1 MIGVGMRYLLGG
13 IVLGRVAPKIL
24 LSDKAKELYVQGI
37 ACGMRAKSQYL
48 DLVEQ
53 ARAEVG
59 DMVAE
64 AAYINTQAD
73 ENSSAQASDGE

>member
-1 MIGVGMRYLLGG
+1 MIGVGVRWLLGG
-13 IVLGRVAPKIL
+13 VVLGQAAPRILASDAAKRV
-24 LSDKAKELYVQGI
+24 YVRGI
-37 ACGMRAKSQYL
+37 AAGMRAKGAYL

-64 AAYINTQAD
+64 ATYFNTKEPAEQA
-73 ENSSAQASDGE
+73 ETE

>member
-1 MIGVGMRYLLGG
+1 MFGTGMRWLIGG
-13 IVLGRVAPKIL
+13 VALGRIAPKIL
-24 LSDKAKELYVQGI
+24 LSDTAKGYYVQAI
-37 ACGMRAKSQYL
+37 AAGMRAKSQYL

-64 AAYINTQAD
+64 ATYINSMAD
-73 ENSSAQASDGE
+73 EHDDEA

>member
-1 MIGVGMRYLLGG
+1 MSSTVTRYVLGG
-13 IVLGRVAPKIL
+13 AVLGHVVPRIL
-24 LSDKAKELYVQGI
+24 TSNTAKQYYVKAI
-37 ACGMRAKSQYL
+37 AAGMRAKSAYL

-64 AAYINTQAD
+64 ATFINTKTA
-73 ENSSAQASDGE
+73 EASEAE

>member
-1 MIGVGMRYLLGG
+1 MSTVIGYLLGG
-13 IVLGRVAPKIL
+13 AVLGQVVPKALASDVAKHC
-24 LSDKAKELYVQGI
+24 YVKGL
-37 ACGMRAKSQYL
+37 AAGMRAKSAYL

-64 AAYINTQAD
+64 ASYLNTKEA
-73 ENSSAQASDGE
+73 EKAETE

>member
-1 MIGVGMRYLLGG
+1 MSAAIVRYLLGG
-13 IVLGRVAPKIL
+13 AVLGQVVPKIL
-24 LSDKAKELYVQGI
+24 ASDPAKRCYVQAI
-37 ACGMRAKSQYL
+37 AWGMRAKSGYL

-64 AAYINTQAD
+64 AEYLNTK
-73 ENSSAQASDGE
+73 ESETPETE

>member
-1 MIGVGMRYLLGG
+1 MIGTGIRWLLGG
-13 IVLGRVAPKIL
+13 IVLGQLAPRIL
-24 LSDKAKELYVQGI
+24 TSEPAKKVYVQGI
-37 ACGMRAKSQYL
+37 AAGMRAKSTYL

-64 AAYINTQAD
+64 ATYLNTKEDQKP
-73 ENSSAQASDGE
+73 ESE

>member
-1 MIGVGMRYLLGG
+1 MNATVVRYLLGG
-13 IVLGRVAPKIL
+13 AVLGQVVPRIL
-24 LSDKAKELYVQGI
+24 TSDAAKRCYVKGI
-37 ACGMRAKSQYL
+37 AAGMRAKSAYL

-64 AAYINTQAD
+64 ATFINTKAA
-73 ENSSAQASDGE
+73 EASEAA

>member
-1 MIGVGMRYLLGG
+1 MISVGLRYLLGG
-13 IVLGRVAPKIL
+13 AVLGQVAPRIL
-24 LSDKAKELYVQGI
+24 TSDKAKRLYVQGI
-37 ACGMRAKSQYL
+37 AAGMRAKASYE

-64 AAYINTQAD
+64 AAYLNTQSSEQGAD
-73 ENSSAQASDGE
+73 E

>member
-1 MIGVGMRYLLGG
+1 MIGSGLRFLLGG
-13 IVLGRVAPKIL
+13 VVLGSVGPKLLMSDTAKRV
-24 LSDKAKELYVQGI
+24 YVQGI
-37 ACGMRAKSQYL
+37 AAGMRAKSAYM

-64 AAYINTQAD
+64 ATYINSQVEDA
-73 ENSSAQASDGE
+73 EE

>member
-1 MIGVGMRYLLGG
+1 MSTGIRWLLGG
-13 IVLGRVAPKIL
+13 VVLGQVAPKIL
-24 LSDKAKELYVQGI
+24 TSEPAKKVYVQCI
-37 ACGMRAKSQYL
+37 AAGMRARSTYL

-64 AAYINTQAD
+64 ATFVT
-73 ENSSAQASDGE
+73 AQETAKAKAE

>member
-1 MIGVGMRYLLGG
+1 MVGTGIRWLLGG
-13 IVLGRVAPKIL
+13 VVLGQVAPKIL
-24 LSDKAKELYVQGI
+24 ASEAAKKVYVQGI
-37 ACGMRAKSQYL
+37 AAGMRAKSTYF

-64 AAYINTQAD
+64 ATYLNTK
-73 ENSSAQASDGE
+73 EAQDTQSE

>member
-1 MIGVGMRYLLGG
+1 MISTAVRYLLGG
-13 IVLGRVAPKIL
+13 AVLGQAVPRALTSDTAKRV
-24 LSDKAKELYVQGI
+24 YVRGI
-37 ACGMRAKSQYL
+37 AAGMRAKASYL

-64 AAYINTQAD
+64 ATYLNTKEGREDKEPA
-73 ENSSAQASDGE
+73 EAEA

>member
-1 MIGVGMRYLLGG
+1 MSTTAVRCLLGG
-13 IVLGRVAPKIL
+13 AVLGQVVPKIL
-24 LSDKAKELYVQGI
+24 TSNTAKQCYVKAI
-37 ACGMRAKSQYL
+37 AAGMRAKSAYL

-64 AAYINTQAD
+64 ATFINTKTA
-73 ENSSAQASDGE
+73 EASEAE

>member
-1 MIGVGMRYLLGG
+1 MIGTGMRWLLGG
-13 IVLGRVAPKIL
+13 VVLGQVAPKIL
-24 LSDKAKELYVQGI
+24 TSDSAKKVYVQCI
-37 ACGMRAKSQYL
+37 AAGMRAKATYL

-64 AAYINTQAD
+64 ATYLNTKDA
-73 ENSSAQASDGE
+73 EKAEAE

>member
-1 MIGVGMRYLLGG
+1 MIISSSVRWLLGG
-13 IVLGRVAPKIL
+13 VVLGQAAPKIL
-24 LSDKAKELYVQGI
+24 TSEAAKRTYVKGI
-37 ACGMRAKSQYL
+37 AAGMRAKNSYL

-64 AAYINTQAD
+64 ATYLNAKEAD
-73 ENSSAQASDGE
+73 KAETE